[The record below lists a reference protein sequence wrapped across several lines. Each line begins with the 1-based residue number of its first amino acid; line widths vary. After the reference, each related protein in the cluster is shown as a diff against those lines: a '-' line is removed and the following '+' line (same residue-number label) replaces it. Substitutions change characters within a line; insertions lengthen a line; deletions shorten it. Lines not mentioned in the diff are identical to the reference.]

1 MKIWF
6 KNENH
11 ITWLNNKP
19 FVTSPDLISLMDLN
33 GNPITNN
40 ALTKD
45 LKVYIIGF
53 RAHNIF
59 RTEKGLEVLGPKHF
73 GFDIEYTPIENV
85 IEKVKKPQTLILFSI
100 QYKILMF
107 QQGIL
112 NLHSLQRESYISTAI

>member
-1 MKIWF
+1 
-6 KNENH
+6 
-11 ITWLNNKP
+11 
-19 FVTSPDLISLMDLN
+19 MDLN

-40 ALTKD
+40 ALAKD
-45 LKVYIIGF
+45 LKVYVIGF

>member
-100 QYKILMF
+100 QYKILIF